1 MQLLN
6 KLNFAQ
12 NEKKRAASYCQD
24 INPLFFLEMRWKCW
38 AIGYLKTICN
48 VVLWRSNHEIVQFAI
63 AGVVGRERNCAFGT
77 ILSIW
82 LVNEVC
88 GTTIKSLNSHL
99 RVLHILFGITSFDI
113 GVMSPQFYNAYAFKH
128 ILHLSSF
135 LTKLRNQNAPIS
147 YEESPVHYKKV
158 SFGDWDK
165 S

>member
-1 MQLLN
+1 
-6 KLNFAQ
+6 
-12 NEKKRAASYCQD
+12 
-24 INPLFFLEMRWKCW
+24 MRWKCW

-88 GTTIKSLNSHL
+88 GTTIKSLNSHI
-99 RVLHILFGITSFDI
+99 RVLYTLFGMTSFDI
-113 GVMSPQFYNAYAFKH
+113 GVMSPQFYNAFAFKH

-135 LTKLRNQNAPIS
+135 LTKLRNQNP
-147 YEESPVHYKKV
+147 YMLLSPTRSRQYITKKFLLGIEINLNRL
-158 SFGDWDK
+158 SRAEIFKTGRRNGTNLII
-165 S
+165 